1 MQANT
6 QFQEEALNTIRFL
19 SADAVKHANS
29 GHPGLP
35 MGTAA
40 IAYTLFTK
48 HMRFNPANP
57 EWADRDRF
65 ILSAGHGSMLLYS
78 LLYLTGHADM
88 TMEQLKTFRQ
98 LGSLTPGHPE
108 YKHTPGVET
117 TTGPLGQGLA
127 TAVGFAMAEAH
138 LASVYNTEARK
149 IVDHCTYVIASDGDL
164 MEGVTSEASSLA
176 GHLGLGK
183 LIVFYDDNKITIDGR
198 TDITFTEDRAKRYE
212 AYGWQVLHVK
222 DGNNISEIDQAIQ
235 TAKADPRP
243 SLIICKTIIGFGFP
257 TWADNPA
264 AHSGI
269 PSDEEL
275 DGAKK
280 ALGYPVEP
288 HFYVSDE
295 VLTHYREA
303 LTRGRQA
310 EAEWKKNFD
319 EYRQKQP
326 DQAREFERV
335 MAGGLPENWQ
345 DVVPTFPAD
354 ARGLATR
361 AASGKVLNALAQT
374 LPELI
379 GGSADLAGSNSVNLN
394 NQGSFQKENYAGR
407 NIHFGVREHAMG
419 AISNGLT
426 LHGGLRS
433 FVATFFVFSDYLRPA
448 LRLAALSEVGNVW
461 VFSHDSFM
469 VGEDG
474 PTHQPVEHLNSLRAM
489 PNIALLRPSDA
500 NETAEAW
507 KVAIERKDAPTILAL
522 TRQAVPTLDRQK
534 FASAEGLRRGAYV
547 LADLGEGSTEL
558 VLMASGSEV
567 DLIAK
572 AGQILAEEGVSLR
585 LVSFPSLELFETQTK
600 EYQDGVMLPGVKA
613 RLAVEAGSS
622 LGWHR
627 WVGADGALITMDRFG
642 ASAPAEELLVEFGFT
657 VENVL
662 EKSRQLLAGSFQ

>member
-6 QFQEEALNTIRFL
+6 PLQEEALNAIRFL
-19 SADAVKHANS
+19 SADAIKKANS

-40 IAYTLFTK
+40 MAYTLFTK
-48 HMRFNPANP
+48 HMRYNPANP
-57 EWADRDRF
+57 KWADRDRF
-65 ILSAGHGSMLLYS
+65 ILSGGHGSMLLYS
-78 LLYLTGHADM
+78 LFYLTGYEEM

-98 LGSLTPGHPE
+98 VGSLTPGHPE
-108 YKHTPGVET
+108 YKHTAGVET

-127 TAVGFAMAEAH
+127 TAVGIAMAEAH
-138 LASVYNTEARK
+138 LAATYNTEVEK
-149 IVDHCTYVIASDGDL
+149 IVDHYTYVIASDGDL

-183 LIVFYDDNKITIDGR
+183 LICLYDDNHITIDGR
-198 TDITFTEDRAKRYE
+198 TDIAFTEDRGKRYE
-212 AYGWQVLHVK
+212 AYGWQVLHVE
-222 DGNNISEIDQAIQ
+222 DGNNISEIDRAIQ
-235 TAKADPRP
+235 AAKVDPRP
-243 SLIICKTIIGFGFP
+243 SLIICKTIIGYGFP

-288 HFYVSDE
+288 HFYVSEE
-295 VLTHYREA
+295 VLAHYREA
-303 LTRGRQA
+303 LTRGSQA
-310 EAEWKKNFD
+310 ETEWQKKFD

-326 DQAREFERV
+326 GQAREFERV
-335 MAGGLPENWQ
+335 MAGDLPENWQ
-345 DVVPTFPAD
+345 DSVPTFPAD
-354 ARGLATR
+354 AKGLATR
-361 AASGKVLNALAQT
+361 AASGKVLNALAKE

-379 GGSADLAGSNSVNLN
+379 GGSADLAGSNSVKLD
-394 NQGSFQKENYAGR
+394 NQSSFQKENYGGR
-407 NIHFGVREHAMG
+407 NIHFGVREHGMG
-419 AISNGLT
+419 AINNGLT
-426 LHGGLRS
+426 QHGGLRS

-448 LRLAALSEVGNVW
+448 LRLAALSGIGDIW
-461 VFSHDSFM
+461 VFSHDSIM

-474 PTHQPVEHLNSLRAM
+474 PTHQPIEHLNSFRAM
-489 PNIALLRPSDA
+489 PNVALLRPADA

-507 KVAIERKDAPTILAL
+507 KVAVERKDAPTILAL

-534 FASAEGLRRGAYV
+534 FASAEGLRKGAYV
-547 LADLGEGSTEL
+547 LADLGEGPTDL

-567 DLIAK
+567 DLIVK
-572 AGQILAEEGVSLR
+572 AGQVLAEEGVSVR
-585 LVSFPSLELFETQTK
+585 LVSFPSLELFEKQTK
-600 EYQDGVMLPGVKA
+600 EYQDSVMLPGVKA

-627 WVGADGALITMDRFG
+627 WVGADGALITLDRFG
-642 ASAPAEELLVEFGFT
+642 ASGPAEELLVEFGFT

-662 EKSRQLLAGSFQ
+662 EKSHKLLAG

>member
-6 QFQEEALNTIRFL
+6 PLQEEALNAIRFL
-19 SADAVKHANS
+19 SADAIKKANS

-40 IAYTLFTK
+40 MAYTLFTK
-48 HMRFNPANP
+48 HMRYNPANP
-57 EWADRDRF
+57 KWADRDRF
-65 ILSAGHGSMLLYS
+65 ILSGGHGSMLLYS
-78 LLYLTGHADM
+78 LFYLTGYEEM

-98 LGSLTPGHPE
+98 VGSLTPGHPE
-108 YKHTPGVET
+108 YKHTAGVET

-127 TAVGFAMAEAH
+127 TAVGIAMAEAH
-138 LASVYNTEARK
+138 LAATYNTEVEK
-149 IVDHCTYVIASDGDL
+149 IVDHYTYVIASDGDL

-183 LIVFYDDNKITIDGR
+183 LICLYDDNHITIDGR
-198 TDITFTEDRAKRYE
+198 TDIAFTEDRGKRYE
-212 AYGWQVLHVK
+212 AYGWQVLHVE
-222 DGNNISEIDQAIQ
+222 DGNNISEIDRAIQ
-235 TAKADPRP
+235 AAKVDPRP
-243 SLIICKTIIGFGFP
+243 SLIICKTIIGYGFP

-288 HFYVSDE
+288 HFYVSEE
-295 VLTHYREA
+295 VLAHYREA
-303 LTRGRQA
+303 LTRGSQA
-310 EAEWKKNFD
+310 ETEWKKKFD
-319 EYRQKQP
+319 DYRQKQP

-335 MAGGLPENWQ
+335 MAGDLPENWQ
-345 DVVPTFPAD
+345 DSVPTFPAD

-361 AASGKVLNALAQT
+361 AASGKVLNALAKE

-379 GGSADLAGSNSVNLN
+379 GGSADLAGSNSVKLD
-394 NQGSFQKENYAGR
+394 NQASFQKENYSGR
-407 NIHFGVREHAMG
+407 NIHFGVREHGMG
-419 AISNGLT
+419 AINNGLT
-426 LHGGLRS
+426 QHGGLRS

-448 LRLAALSEVGNVW
+448 LRLAALSGIGDIW
-461 VFSHDSFM
+461 VFSHDSIM

-474 PTHQPVEHLNSLRAM
+474 PTHQPIEHLNSFRAM
-489 PNIALLRPSDA
+489 PNVALLRPADA

-507 KVAIERKDAPTILAL
+507 KVAVERKDAPTILAL

-534 FASAEGLRRGAYV
+534 FASAEGLRKGAYV
-547 LADLGEGSTEL
+547 LADLGEGPTDL

-567 DLIAK
+567 DLIVK
-572 AGQILAEEGVSLR
+572 AGQVLAEEGVSVR
-585 LVSFPSLELFETQTK
+585 LVSFPSLELFDKQTK
-600 EYQDGVMLPGVKA
+600 EYQDSVMLPGVKA

-627 WVGADGALITMDRFG
+627 WVGADGALITLDRFG
-642 ASAPAEELLVEFGFT
+642 ASGPAEELLVEFGLT

-662 EKSRQLLAGSFQ
+662 EKSHKLLAG

>member
-6 QFQEEALNTIRFL
+6 PLQEEALNAIRFL
-19 SADAVKHANS
+19 SADAIKKANS

-40 IAYTLFTK
+40 MAYTLFTK
-48 HMRFNPANP
+48 HMRYNPANP
-57 EWADRDRF
+57 KWPDRDRF
-65 ILSAGHGSMLLYS
+65 ILSGGHGSMLLYS
-78 LLYLTGHADM
+78 LFYLTGYEEM

-98 LGSLTPGHPE
+98 VGSLTPGHPE
-108 YKHTPGVET
+108 YKHTAGVET

-127 TAVGFAMAEAH
+127 TAVGIAMAEAH
-138 LASVYNTEARK
+138 LAATYNTEVEK
-149 IVDHCTYVIASDGDL
+149 IVDHYTYVIASDGDL

-183 LIVFYDDNKITIDGR
+183 LICLYDDNHITIDGR
-198 TDITFTEDRAKRYE
+198 TDIAFTEDRGKRYE
-212 AYGWQVLHVK
+212 AYGWQVLHVA
-222 DGNNISEIDQAIQ
+222 DGNNISEIDRAIQ
-235 TAKADPRP
+235 AAKADPRP
-243 SLIICKTIIGFGFP
+243 SLIICKTVIGFGFP

-288 HFYVSDE
+288 HFYVSEE
-295 VLTHYREA
+295 VLAHYREA
-303 LTRGRQA
+303 LTRGSQA
-310 EAEWKKNFD
+310 ETEWKKKFD
-319 EYRQKQP
+319 DYRQKQP

-335 MAGGLPENWQ
+335 MAGDLPENWQ
-345 DVVPTFPAD
+345 DSVPTFPAD

-361 AASGKVLNALAQT
+361 AASGKVLNALAKE

-379 GGSADLAGSNSVNLN
+379 GGSADLAGSNSVKLD
-394 NQGSFQKENYAGR
+394 NQASFQKENYGGR
-407 NIHFGVREHAMG
+407 NIHFGVREHGMG

-426 LHGGLRS
+426 QHGGLRS

-448 LRLAALSEVGNVW
+448 LRLAALSGIGDIW
-461 VFSHDSFM
+461 VFSHDSIM

-474 PTHQPVEHLNSLRAM
+474 PTHQPIEHLNSFRAM
-489 PNIALLRPSDA
+489 PNVALLRPADA

-507 KVAIERKDAPTILAL
+507 KVAVERKDAPTILAL

-534 FASAEGLRRGAYV
+534 FASAEGLRKGAYV
-547 LADLGEGSTEL
+547 LADLGEGPTDL

-567 DLIAK
+567 DLIVK
-572 AGQILAEEGVSLR
+572 AGQVLAEEGVSVR
-585 LVSFPSLELFETQTK
+585 LVSFPSLELFEKQTK
-600 EYQDGVMLPGVKA
+600 EYQDSVMLPGVKA

-627 WVGADGALITMDRFG
+627 WVGADGALITLDRFG
-642 ASAPAEELLVEFGFT
+642 ASGPAEELLVEFGLT

-662 EKSRQLLAGSFQ
+662 EKSHKLLAG

>member
-6 QFQEEALNTIRFL
+6 PLQEEALNAIRFL
-19 SADAVKHANS
+19 SADAIKKANS

-40 IAYTLFTK
+40 MAYTLFTK
-48 HMRFNPANP
+48 HMRYNPANP
-57 EWADRDRF
+57 KWADRDRF
-65 ILSAGHGSMLLYS
+65 ILSGGHGSMLLYS
-78 LLYLTGHADM
+78 LFYLTGYEEM

-98 LGSLTPGHPE
+98 VGSLTPGHPE
-108 YKHTPGVET
+108 YKHTAGVET

-127 TAVGFAMAEAH
+127 TAVGIAMAEAH
-138 LASVYNTEARK
+138 LAATYNTEVEK
-149 IVDHCTYVIASDGDL
+149 IVDHYTYVIASDGDL

-183 LIVFYDDNKITIDGR
+183 LICLYDDNHITIDGR
-198 TDITFTEDRAKRYE
+198 TDIAFTEDRGKRYE
-212 AYGWQVLHVK
+212 AYGWQVLHVE
-222 DGNNISEIDQAIQ
+222 DGNNISEIDRAIQ
-235 TAKADPRP
+235 AAKVDPRP
-243 SLIICKTIIGFGFP
+243 SLIICKTIIGYGFP

-288 HFYVSDE
+288 HFYVSEE
-295 VLTHYREA
+295 VLAHYREA
-303 LTRGRQA
+303 LTRGSQA
-310 EAEWKKNFD
+310 ETEWQKKFD

-326 DQAREFERV
+326 GQAREFERV
-335 MAGGLPENWQ
+335 MAGDLPENWQ
-345 DVVPTFPAD
+345 DSVPTFPAD
-354 ARGLATR
+354 AKGLATR
-361 AASGKVLNALAQT
+361 AASGKVLNALAKE

-379 GGSADLAGSNSVNLN
+379 GGSADLAGSNSVKLD
-394 NQGSFQKENYAGR
+394 NQSSFQKENYSGR
-407 NIHFGVREHAMG
+407 NIHFGVREHGMG
-419 AISNGLT
+419 AINNGLT
-426 LHGGLRS
+426 QHGGLRS

-448 LRLAALSEVGNVW
+448 LRLAALSGIGDIW
-461 VFSHDSFM
+461 VFSHDSIM

-474 PTHQPVEHLNSLRAM
+474 PTHQPIEHLNSFRAM
-489 PNIALLRPSDA
+489 PNVALLRPADA

-507 KVAIERKDAPTILAL
+507 KVAVERKDAPTILAL

-534 FASAEGLRRGAYV
+534 FASAEGLRKGAYV
-547 LADLGEGSTEL
+547 LADLGEGPTEL

-567 DLIAK
+567 DLIVK
-572 AGQILAEEGVSLR
+572 AGQVLAEEGVSVR
-585 LVSFPSLELFETQTK
+585 LVSFPSLELFEKQTK
-600 EYQDGVMLPGVKA
+600 EYQDSVMLPGVKA

-627 WVGADGALITMDRFG
+627 WVGADGALITLDRFG
-642 ASAPAEELLVEFGFT
+642 ASGPAEELLVEFGFT

-662 EKSRQLLAGSFQ
+662 EKSHKLLAG

>member
-6 QFQEEALNTIRFL
+6 PLQEEALNAIRFL
-19 SADAVKHANS
+19 SADAIKKANS

-40 IAYTLFTK
+40 MAYTLFTK
-48 HMRFNPANP
+48 HMRYNPANP
-57 EWADRDRF
+57 KWPDRDRF
-65 ILSAGHGSMLLYS
+65 ILSGGHGSMLLYS
-78 LLYLTGHADM
+78 LFYLTGYEEM

-98 LGSLTPGHPE
+98 VGSLTPGHPE
-108 YKHTPGVET
+108 YKHTAGVET

-127 TAVGFAMAEAH
+127 TAVGIAMAEAH
-138 LASVYNTEARK
+138 LAATYNTEVEK
-149 IVDHCTYVIASDGDL
+149 IVDHYTYVIASDGDL

-183 LIVFYDDNKITIDGR
+183 LICLYDDNHITIDGR
-198 TDITFTEDRAKRYE
+198 TDIAFTEDRGKRYE
-212 AYGWQVLHVK
+212 AYGWQVLHVA
-222 DGNNISEIDQAIQ
+222 DGNNISEIDRAIQ
-235 TAKADPRP
+235 AAKADPRP
-243 SLIICKTIIGFGFP
+243 SLIICKTVIGFGFP

-288 HFYVSDE
+288 HFYVSEE
-295 VLTHYREA
+295 VLAHYREA
-303 LTRGRQA
+303 LTRGSQA
-310 EAEWKKNFD
+310 ETEWKKKFD
-319 EYRQKQP
+319 DYRQKQP

-335 MAGGLPENWQ
+335 MAGDLPENWQ
-345 DVVPTFPAD
+345 DSVPTFPAD

-361 AASGKVLNALAQT
+361 AASGKVLNALAKE

-379 GGSADLAGSNSVNLN
+379 GGSADLAGSNSVKLD
-394 NQGSFQKENYAGR
+394 NQASFQKENYSGR
-407 NIHFGVREHAMG
+407 NIHFGVREHGMG
-419 AISNGLT
+419 AINNGLT
-426 LHGGLRS
+426 QHGGLRS

-448 LRLAALSEVGNVW
+448 LRLAALSGIGDIW
-461 VFSHDSFM
+461 VFSHDSIM

-474 PTHQPVEHLNSLRAM
+474 PTHQPIEHLNSFRAM
-489 PNIALLRPSDA
+489 PNVALLRPADA

-507 KVAIERKDAPTILAL
+507 KVAVERKDAPTILAL

-534 FASAEGLRRGAYV
+534 FASAEGLRKGAYV
-547 LADLGEGSTEL
+547 LADLGEGPTDL

-567 DLIAK
+567 DLIVK
-572 AGQILAEEGVSLR
+572 AGQVLAEEGVSVR
-585 LVSFPSLELFETQTK
+585 LVSFPSLELFDKQTK
-600 EYQDGVMLPGVKA
+600 EYQDSVMLPGVKA

-627 WVGADGALITMDRFG
+627 WVGADGALITLDRFG
-642 ASAPAEELLVEFGFT
+642 ASGPAEELLVEFGLT

-662 EKSRQLLAGSFQ
+662 EKSHKLLAG

>member
-1 MQANT
+1 MKANT
-6 QFQEEALNTIRFL
+6 PLQEEAINAIRFL
-19 SADAVKHANS
+19 SADAVQKANS
-29 GHPGLP
+29 GHAGQP
-35 MGTAA
+35 MGSAA

-48 HMRFNPANP
+48 HLKFNPADSK
-57 EWADRDRF
+57 WVDRDRF

-78 LLYLTGHADM
+78 LFYLTGYEEM
-88 TMEQLKTFRQ
+88 TMDQLKQFRRSN
-98 LGSLTPGHPE
+98 SLTPGHPE
-108 YKHTPGVET
+108 YGHTAGVET

-127 TAVGFAMAEAH
+127 VAVGMAMAEAH
-138 LASVYNTEARK
+138 LAAVYNTDENK
-149 IVDHCTYVIASDGDL
+149 IVDHYTYVIAGDGDL
-164 MEGVTSEASSLA
+164 MEGITSEASSLA
-176 GHLGLGK
+176 GHLSLGK
-183 LIVFYDDNKITIDGR
+183 LICFYDDNRVTIDGG
-198 TDITFTEDRAKRYE
+198 TEIAFTEDRAKRYE
-212 AYGWQVLHVK
+212 AYGWQVLRVE
-222 DGNNISEIDQAIQ
+222 DGNNVDEINQAIIK
-235 TAKADPRP
+235 AKADPRP
-243 SLIICKTIIGFGFP
+243 SMIICRTVLGYGFP
-257 TWADNPA
+257 TWGGLSV

-275 DGAKK
+275 AGAKK
-280 ALGYPVEP
+280 ALGYPTEP
-288 HFYVSDE
+288 KFYVSDE
-295 VLTHYREA
+295 VLAHYREA

-310 EAEWKKNFD
+310 ETEWKKKFD
-319 EYRQKQP
+319 EYQQKQP

-335 MAGGLPENWQ
+335 MAGDLPENWQ
-345 DVVPTFPAD
+345 DSVPTFPAD
-354 ARGLATR
+354 AKGLATR
-361 AASGKVLNALAQT
+361 VASGKVLNALAQT
-374 LPELI
+374 LPEII
-379 GGSADLAGSNSVNLN
+379 GGSADLAGSNSVYLS

-426 LHGGLRS
+426 QHGGLRS

-489 PNIALLRPSDA
+489 PNIALLRPADA
-500 NETAEAW
+500 NESAEAW

-534 FASAEGLRRGAYV
+534 FASAEGLRKGAYV
-547 LADLGEGSTEL
+547 LADLGEGPTEL

-567 DLIAK
+567 ALIVE
-572 AGQILAEEGVSLR
+572 AGQVLAEEGVSVR

-600 EYQDGVMLPGVKA
+600 EYQNSVMLPGVKA

-627 WVGADGALITMDRFG
+627 WIGANGTLITMDRFG
-642 ASAPAEELLVEFGFT
+642 ASAPAEDLLVEFGFT

-662 EKSRQLLAGSFQ
+662 EKSRELLKK

>member
-6 QFQEEALNTIRFL
+6 PLQEEALNAIRFL
-19 SADAVKHANS
+19 SADAIKKANS

-40 IAYTLFTK
+40 MAYTLFTK
-48 HMRFNPANP
+48 HMRYNPANP
-57 EWADRDRF
+57 KWADRDRF
-65 ILSAGHGSMLLYS
+65 ILSGGHGSMLLYS
-78 LLYLTGHADM
+78 LFYLTGYEEM

-98 LGSLTPGHPE
+98 VGSLTPGHPE
-108 YKHTPGVET
+108 YKHTAGVET

-127 TAVGFAMAEAH
+127 TAVGIAMAEAH
-138 LASVYNTEARK
+138 LAATYNTEVEK
-149 IVDHCTYVIASDGDL
+149 IVDHYTYVIASDGDL

-183 LIVFYDDNKITIDGR
+183 LICLYDDNHITIDGR
-198 TDITFTEDRAKRYE
+198 TDIAFTEDRGKRYE
-212 AYGWQVLHVK
+212 AYGWQVLHVE
-222 DGNNISEIDQAIQ
+222 DGNNISEIDRAIQ
-235 TAKADPRP
+235 AAKVDPRP
-243 SLIICKTIIGFGFP
+243 SLIICKTIIGYGFP

-288 HFYVSDE
+288 HFYVSEE
-295 VLTHYREA
+295 VLAHYREA
-303 LTRGRQA
+303 LTRGSQA
-310 EAEWKKNFD
+310 ETEWKKKFD
-319 EYRQKQP
+319 DYRQKQP

-335 MAGGLPENWQ
+335 MAGDLPENWQ
-345 DVVPTFPAD
+345 DSVPTFPAD

-361 AASGKVLNALAQT
+361 AASGKVLNALAKE

-379 GGSADLAGSNSVNLN
+379 GGSADLAGSNSVKLD
-394 NQGSFQKENYAGR
+394 NQASFQKENYGGR
-407 NIHFGVREHAMG
+407 NIHFGVREHGMG

-426 LHGGLRS
+426 QHGGLRS

-448 LRLAALSEVGNVW
+448 LRLAALSGIGDIW
-461 VFSHDSFM
+461 VFSHDSIM

-474 PTHQPVEHLNSLRAM
+474 PTHQPIEHLNSFRAM
-489 PNIALLRPSDA
+489 PNVALLRPADA

-507 KVAIERKDAPTILAL
+507 KVAVERKDAPTILAL

-534 FASAEGLRRGAYV
+534 FASAEGLRKGAYV
-547 LADLGEGSTEL
+547 LADLGEGPTDL

-567 DLIAK
+567 DLIVK
-572 AGQILAEEGVSLR
+572 AGQVLAEEGVSVR
-585 LVSFPSLELFETQTK
+585 LVSFPSLELFDKQTK
-600 EYQDGVMLPGVKA
+600 EYQDSVMLPGVKA

-627 WVGADGALITMDRFG
+627 WVGADGALITLDRFG
-642 ASAPAEELLVEFGFT
+642 ASGPAEELLVEFGFT

-662 EKSRQLLAGSFQ
+662 EKSHKLLAG

>member
-6 QFQEEALNTIRFL
+6 PLQEEALNAIRFL
-19 SADAVKHANS
+19 SADAIKKANS

-40 IAYTLFTK
+40 MAYTLFTK
-48 HMRFNPANP
+48 HMRYNPANP
-57 EWADRDRF
+57 KWPDRDRF
-65 ILSAGHGSMLLYS
+65 ILSGGHGSMLLYS
-78 LLYLTGHADM
+78 LFYLTGYEEM

-98 LGSLTPGHPE
+98 VGSLTPGHPE
-108 YKHTPGVET
+108 YKHTAGVET

-127 TAVGFAMAEAH
+127 TAVGIAMAEAH
-138 LASVYNTEARK
+138 LAATYNTEVEK
-149 IVDHCTYVIASDGDL
+149 IVDHYTYVIASDGDL

-183 LIVFYDDNKITIDGR
+183 LICLYDDNHITIDGR
-198 TDITFTEDRAKRYE
+198 TDIAFTEDRGKRYE
-212 AYGWQVLHVK
+212 AYGWQVLHVA
-222 DGNNISEIDQAIQ
+222 DGNNISEIDRAIQ
-235 TAKADPRP
+235 AAKADPRP
-243 SLIICKTIIGFGFP
+243 SLIICKTVIGFGFP

-288 HFYVSDE
+288 HFYVSEE
-295 VLTHYREA
+295 VLAHYREA
-303 LTRGRQA
+303 LTRGSQA
-310 EAEWKKNFD
+310 ETEWKKKFD
-319 EYRQKQP
+319 DYRQKQP

-335 MAGGLPENWQ
+335 MAGDLPENWQ
-345 DVVPTFPAD
+345 DSVPTFPAD

-361 AASGKVLNALAQT
+361 AASGKVLNALAKE

-379 GGSADLAGSNSVNLN
+379 GGSADLAGSNSVKLD
-394 NQGSFQKENYAGR
+394 NQASFQKENYSGR
-407 NIHFGVREHAMG
+407 NIHFGVREHGMG

-426 LHGGLRS
+426 QHGGLRS

-448 LRLAALSEVGNVW
+448 LRLAALSGIGDIW
-461 VFSHDSFM
+461 VFSHDSIM

-474 PTHQPVEHLNSLRAM
+474 PTHQPIEHLNSFRAM
-489 PNIALLRPSDA
+489 PNVALLRPADA

-507 KVAIERKDAPTILAL
+507 KVAVERKDAPTILAL

-534 FASAEGLRRGAYV
+534 FASAEGLRKGAYV
-547 LADLGEGSTEL
+547 LADLGEGPTDL

-567 DLIAK
+567 DLIVK
-572 AGQILAEEGVSLR
+572 AGQVLAEEGVSVR
-585 LVSFPSLELFETQTK
+585 LVSFPSLELFDKQTK
-600 EYQDGVMLPGVKA
+600 EYQDSVMLPGVKA

-627 WVGADGALITMDRFG
+627 WVGADGALITLDRFG
-642 ASAPAEELLVEFGFT
+642 ASGPAEELLVEFGLT

-662 EKSRQLLAGSFQ
+662 EKSHKLLAG

>member
-6 QFQEEALNTIRFL
+6 PLQEEALNAIRFL
-19 SADAVKHANS
+19 SADAIKKANS

-40 IAYTLFTK
+40 MAYTLFTK
-48 HMRFNPANP
+48 HMRYNPANP
-57 EWADRDRF
+57 KWADRDRF
-65 ILSAGHGSMLLYS
+65 ILSGGHGSMLLYS
-78 LLYLTGHADM
+78 LFYLTGYEEM
-88 TMEQLKTFRQ
+88 TMDQLKTFRQ
-98 LGSLTPGHPE
+98 VGSLTPGHPE
-108 YKHTPGVET
+108 YKHTAGVET

-127 TAVGFAMAEAH
+127 TAVGIAMAEAH
-138 LASVYNTEARK
+138 IAATYNTQDEK
-149 IVDHCTYVIASDGDL
+149 IVDHYTYVIASDGDL

-183 LIVFYDDNKITIDGR
+183 LICLYDDNNITIDGR
-198 TDITFTEDRAKRYE
+198 TDIAFTEDRGKRYE
-212 AYGWQVLHVK
+212 AYGWQVLHVE
-222 DGNNISEIDQAIQ
+222 DGNNISEIDHAIQ
-235 TAKADPRP
+235 AAKADPRP
-243 SLIICKTIIGFGFP
+243 SLIICKTIIGYGFP

-280 ALGYPVEP
+280 ALGYPLEP
-288 HFYVSDE
+288 HFYVSEE
-295 VLTHYREA
+295 VLAHYREA
-303 LTRGRQA
+303 LTRGSQA
-310 EAEWKKNFD
+310 ETEWKKKFD

-335 MAGGLPENWQ
+335 MAGDLPENWQ
-345 DVVPTFPAD
+345 DSVPTFPAD
-354 ARGLATR
+354 AKGLATR
-361 AASGKVLNALAQT
+361 AASGKVLNALAKE

-379 GGSADLAGSNSVNLN
+379 GGSADLAGSNSVKLD
-394 NQGSFQKENYAGR
+394 NQSSFQKENYGGR
-407 NIHFGVREHAMG
+407 NIHFGVREHGMG
-419 AISNGLT
+419 AINNGLT
-426 LHGGLRS
+426 QHGGLRS

-448 LRLAALSEVGNVW
+448 LRLAALSGIGDIW
-461 VFSHDSFM
+461 VFSHDSIM

-474 PTHQPVEHLNSLRAM
+474 PTHQPIEHLNSFRAM
-489 PNIALLRPSDA
+489 PNVALLRPADA

-507 KVAIERKDAPTILAL
+507 KVAVERKDAPTILAL

-534 FASAEGLRRGAYV
+534 FASAEGLRKGAYV
-547 LADLGEGSTEL
+547 LADLGEGPTDL

-567 DLIAK
+567 DLILK
-572 AGQILAEEGVSLR
+572 AGQVLAEEGVSVR
-585 LVSFPSLELFETQTK
+585 LISFPSLELFETQTK
-600 EYQDGVMLPGVKA
+600 EYQDSVMLPGVNA

-627 WVGADGALITMDRFG
+627 WVGADGALITLDRFG
-642 ASAPAEELLVEFGFT
+642 ASGPGEELFVEFGFT

-662 EKSRQLLAGSFQ
+662 EKSRKLLAGKM